1 MKKSEFIKCLE
12 AMRAYSLWERK
23 VYDCGFDLAH
33 TPITGVLEALALCM
47 CDFDS
52 EWAYDDKVGLN
63 WIIEWCFHEDGIYF
77 FQTRH
82 GIEFDLTDAG
92 ALYDFLVFMNE
103 HGWWEDGDIATQ
115 F

>member
-1 MKKSEFIKCLE
+1 MKKSEFIKCIE
-12 AMRAYSLWERK
+12 AMRDYSAWERALYK
-23 VYDCGFDLAH
+23 CDIDLAP
-33 TPITGVLEALALCM
+33 TPITGVLDALARCM

-52 EWAYDDKVGLN
+52 EWAYDDKMGLN
-63 WIIEWCFHEDGIYF
+63 WIIEWSFGESPNLA
-77 FQTRH
+77 QKRH
-82 GIEFDLTDAG
+82 GVEFDLIEAG

>member
-1 MKKSEFIKCLE
+1 MKKSEFIQCIE
-12 AMRAYSLWERK
+12 AMRKYSAWEK
-23 VYDCGFDLAH
+23 ALYKCDIDLAP
-33 TPITGVLEALALCM
+33 TPITGVLDALAQCM

-52 EWAYDDKVGLN
+52 EWAYDDKEGLN
-63 WIIEWCFHEDGIYF
+63 WIVEWSFDESPNLC
-77 FQTRH
+77 QKRH

-92 ALYDFLVFMNE
+92 ALYDFLMFMNE